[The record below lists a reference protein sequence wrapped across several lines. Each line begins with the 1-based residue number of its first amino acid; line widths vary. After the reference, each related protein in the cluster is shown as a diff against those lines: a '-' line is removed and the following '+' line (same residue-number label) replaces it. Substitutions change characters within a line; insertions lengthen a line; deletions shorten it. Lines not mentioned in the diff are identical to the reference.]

1 MSGKDWGHENCQIG
15 NIENI
20 LEILEIFKVFEFLNS
35 RIVHISSFS
44 FSWENQSCPFQ
55 FANKPVIAA

>member
-1 MSGKDWGHENCQIG
+1 
-15 NIENI
+15 